1 MLCCKTLEVQRS
13 EILSMT
19 QQLGDLLLSMQC

>member
-1 MLCCKTLEVQRS
+1 MLCYKTLEVQRS

-19 QQLGDLLLSMQC
+19 QHLGDLSLSMQC